1 MGKRYIL
8 ANEDT
13 YLDDA
18 KAELYIY
25 IYDSVYHTALEKV
38 H

>member
-8 ANEDT
+8 AND
-13 YLDDA
+13 LDDA